1 MNRLQVLIVVNNQTL
16 SKRMV
21 LCATGNPRFQEGKI
35 LSRTL
40 WEGFGIS
47 LFCFSKCRRC
57 QKWSDVQSN
66 SQHQLRRCSQHEQR
80 RAGEPPSPGGRLILL
95 STYSPSSHLLS
106 SSPTHLSTWPPFSH
120 LITYSTTHQLT
131 NSPLHLLTFP
141 PTHLLA
147 TYSPLHLST

>member
-47 LFCFSKCRRC
+47 LFCFF
-57 QKWSDVQSN
+57 QNAEDVKNDRMSN
-66 SQHQLRRCSQHEQR
+66 QILSINSGDAHSMSSEELASLPLQVGDLFS
-80 RAGEPPSPGGRLILL
+80 SP
-95 STYSPSSHLLS
+95 
-106 SSPTHLSTWPPFSH
+106 PTHLVA
-120 LITYSTTHQLT
+120 TYSL
-131 NSPLHLLTFP
+131 LHLLT
-141 PTHLLA
+141 
-147 TYSPLHLST
+147 